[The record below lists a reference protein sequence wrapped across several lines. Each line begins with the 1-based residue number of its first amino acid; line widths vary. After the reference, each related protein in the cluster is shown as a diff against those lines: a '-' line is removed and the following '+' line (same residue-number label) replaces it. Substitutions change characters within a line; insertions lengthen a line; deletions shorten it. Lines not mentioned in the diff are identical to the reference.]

1 MNLKVPLCVNKIP
14 PLETILNQL
23 NPPDFCI
30 PYLCKIY
37 FNMTLVLACEV
48 FSNTSL
54 QAFIYMYTSWYHEII
69 IDVID
74 M

>member
-14 PLETILNQL
+14 PLETTLNQL

-37 FNMTLVLACEV
+37 FNMTLVLVCEV

-54 QAFIYMYTSWYHEII
+54 QAFI
-69 IDVID
+69 
-74 M
+74 